1 METKDLGLFG
11 PDSVT
16 WRLHSHPSM
25 MVGGLRALLVQALNP
40 LAMAGVDRYSK
51 FREDLWGRLDRTT
64 EFVMVTTFGDTA
76 SAEKAAARVR
86 AIHGR
91 VQGIDKVTGLP
102 YRADD
107 PDLLLWV
114 HAVEVDSFLAA
125 HRHYGGR
132 VTPEDADGY
141 VAEMVRAA
149 ELVGLEARS
158 VPASVAEL
166 NDYLQGVTGLLLTP
180 AAREGME
187 VMLSP
192 PLPLAA
198 RPLWKLIAAATV
210 ATMPPDIRTLYGLE
224 WFKPAGLGIRLN
236 VAALCRAMDLILPGP
251 PQVRQARARARS
263 LEAPSVVDERR
274 RRTPDL
280 GHHGRIVEVT

>member
-1 METKDLGLFG
+1 MENRDLGLFG

-16 WRLHSHPSM
+16 WRIHSDPSM

-40 LAMAGVDRYSK
+40 LAMAGVDLYSR

-76 SAEKAAARVR
+76 SAEKTAARVR

-91 VQGIDKVTGLP
+91 VQGIDNITGRP

-125 HRHYGGR
+125 YRHYGGR
-132 VTPEDADGY
+132 LTTADADRY

-149 ELVGLEARS
+149 ELVGLAAEA
-158 VPASVAEL
+158 VPSSVAEL
-166 NDYLQGVTGLLLTP
+166 DGYLEGVTGLLLTP
-180 AAREGME
+180 AASEGMQ
-187 VMLSP
+187 VMLAP

-210 ATMPPDIRTLYGLE
+210 AIMPADIRALYGLE
-224 WFKPAGLGIRLN
+224 WFKPASLVLKLN
-236 VAALCRAMDLILPGP
+236 VAALCRAINLVLPGP
-251 PQVRQARARARS
+251 PQVRQARARARA
-263 LEAPSVVDERR
+263 LEAPSVVAERR

-280 GHHGRIVEVT
+280 SHHRRVVEVT

>member
-1 METKDLGLFG
+1 MVDRDLGLFG

-16 WRLHSHPSM
+16 WMVHSDPSM

-40 LAMAGVDRYSK
+40 LAMAGVDRYSL

-64 EFVMVTTFGDTA
+64 EFVLVTTFEDTD
-76 SAEKAAARVR
+76 SAAKAAARVR
-86 AIHGR
+86 AIHAR
-91 VQGIDKVTGLP
+91 VRGIDGVTGRP

-125 HRHYGGR
+125 YRHYGGR
-132 VTPEDADGY
+132 LTPADADRY

-149 ELVGLEARS
+149 ELVGLRADA
-158 VPASVAEL
+158 VPASVSEL
-166 NDYLQGVTGLLLTP
+166 SDYLAGVTGLLLTP

-210 ATMPPDIRTLYGLE
+210 AIMPPDLRALYGLE
-224 WFKPAGLGIRLN
+224 WFAPAGFGLRLN
-236 VAALCRAMDLILPGP
+236 VAALCRALNLILPGP
-251 PQVRQARARARS
+251 PQVRQAR
-263 LEAPSVVDERR
+263 
-274 RRTPDL
+274 
-280 GHHGRIVEVT
+280 